1 MVQEIVRR
9 AVLQGGAGVAALA
22 ATATLGGCESFFR
35 KIAERPVRRNIAT
48 LDPNGTEMNDYRAA
62 VQAMRALPAG
72 DRRNWTRQ
80 AQIHNDH
87 CPHGNWFFLPWH
99 RAYLFYF
106 EKICQEL
113 INKPGFGLPY
123 WHWQASPQ
131 LPAAFWGS
139 GNPLFNATRLIGPTS
154 TSNSSFT
161 GAGALQ
167 AVLNNTDFQLFA
179 SGASTAPRGGSG
191 GFYGALEGS
200 PHNYVHGSFVGGD
213 MGSWMSPLDPIFWC
227 HHAMVDCMWVQWNI
241 RCANANTND
250 SNWLNY
256 SYTPFCD
263 ATGAPVSITTAATIL
278 MPLLSYRYDD
288 PLIGNGTCPSGAPP
302 KPTGPDQKSRRESEM
317 DRDTLQAFLERGAP
331 SRLEARRRV
340 SLGRGLTASAEKAAF
355 VRSDVTAADLGPVL
369 QGQER
374 LLLNI
379 ADVKE
384 PPGKDLFLRAFV
396 NLPDAGA
403 ATPVETPHYA
413 GSFAFFSDE
422 HAGEHDARGVK
433 FLVDVSETARSLQ
446 RQGLLGEREPIT
458 VTLVPVPIPGRR
470 TDARSAL
477 SVGET
482 LLVFSPIR
490 AEAK

>member
-9 AVLQGGAGVAALA
+9 AVLQGGAGIAALA
-22 ATATLGGCESFFR
+22 SAAALGGCERFFD
-35 KIAERPVRRNIAT
+35 KIAARPVRRNIAT
-48 LDPNGTEMNDYRAA
+48 LDPNGAEMNDYRAA
-62 VQAMRALPAG
+62 VQAMRALPST

-80 AQIHNDH
+80 AQIHQNF

-106 EKICQEL
+106 EKICQGL

-131 LPAAFWGS
+131 LPAAFWGA
-139 GNPLFNATRLIGPTS
+139 GNPLFDANRSIGPTS
-154 TSNSSFT
+154 TSNPSFT
-161 GAGALQ
+161 GASALQ
-167 AVLNNTDFQLFA
+167 GVLNNTDFQLFA

-191 GFYGALEGS
+191 GFYGALEGT
-200 PHNYVHGSFVGGD
+200 PHNYVHGGFVGGD
-213 MGSWMSPLDPIFWC
+213 MATWMSPLDPIFWC

-241 RCANANTND
+241 RCRNANTND
-250 SNWLNY
+250 SNWANY

-263 ATGAPVSITTAATIL
+263 ETGAPTTITTAATIL

-288 PLIGNGTCPSGAPP
+288 PLIGNGTCPSGSPP
-302 KPTGPDQKSRRESEM
+302 QSTEPVTRSRREGEM
-317 DRDTLQAFLERGAP
+317 DRNTLQAFLERGAP

-340 SLGRGLTASAEKAAF
+340 TLGRGLDAVVGKSAV
-355 VRSDVTAADLGPVL
+355 VRADLTSADLDPVV
-369 QGQER
+369 QGEER

-403 ATPVETPHYA
+403 ATPVEDPHYA

-422 HAGEHDARGVK
+422 HAQPHEGGGVK
-433 FLVDVSETARSLQ
+433 FLTDLSETVRTLRRGGQ
-446 RQGLLGEREPIT
+446 LGEREPIS
-458 VTLVPVPIPGRR
+458 VTLVPVPVRGQAV
-470 TDARSAL
+470 DAGTSI

-490 AEAK
+490 SGGR